1 MDEAI
6 KNLCQSLIEE
16 AQSVIA
22 NTDRIVEAHRNSMTM
37 HNPEEILRA
46 YGINRLDSIEH
57 IQNLTIALTNAVT
70 DVVGNSETKEGGS
83 NEQ

>member
-22 NTDRIVEAHRNSMTM
+22 NTDRIVEAHKNSTSMQ
-37 HNPEEILRA
+37 NPQEILRA

-70 DVVGNSETKEGGS
+70 DVAETKEGDS
-83 NEQ
+83 NE

>member
-6 KNLCQSLIEE
+6 KNLCKSLIEE

-22 NTDRIVEAHRNSMTM
+22 NTDRIVETHRNGSSVQ
-37 HNPEEILRA
+37 NPQEILRV
-46 YGINRLDSIEH
+46 YGVNRLDSIEH

-70 DVVGNSETKEGGS
+70 DVVGNNNTEEGGS
-83 NEQ
+83 IE